1 MMRYYYPIAP
11 ILRLAFADLI
21 RQRTLHLVLLFAML
35 ILGSTPLFVELSFAE
50 QLKFIKD
57 FCWGAMV
64 IFNVAIAIL
73 GASHLLWSDI
83 ENRSLL
89 TILAKPVAR
98 WQVIVGKFLGLALM
112 LALTTVFMTIGS
124 LALSEW
130 KKSELILQEQRLAGN
145 IPSPELEAI
154 KKQNI
159 PILFWQAALLVW
171 CKALMMAAVTFLL
184 TTIASSP
191 MFSVL
196 CGTLIYIIGHLQGV
210 AREAWESGGGWQGV
224 VLMPF
229 VFLVPDF
236 KAFAALEEVGIQSA
250 MPWGYVGS
258 VLGYAGLYSAG
269 ALAVGMV
276 IFNRRPL

>member
-1 MMRYYYPIAP
+1 MRYFYPITP
-11 ILRLAFADLI
+11 ILRLAFADLL
-21 RQRTLHLVLLFAML
+21 RQRTLHLVLLFAAL
-35 ILGSTPLFVELSFAE
+35 ILASTPLFVELSFAE

-89 TILAKPVAR
+89 TILAKPVQR

-112 LALTTVFMTIGS
+112 LGLTTVFMTIGS

-130 KKSELILQEQRLAGN
+130 KKSELILEEERLMNGT
-145 IPSPELEAI
+145 PSPELEAI
-154 KKQNI
+154 KKQNM

-196 CGTLIYIIGHLQGV
+196 CATLIYIVGHLQSM
-210 AREAWESGGGWQGV
+210 AREAYLARETIWTQFLLGP
-224 VLMPF
+224 L
-229 VFLVPDF
+229 VFLMPDF
-236 KAFAALEEVGIQSA
+236 KAFAALEEVSIQSV
-250 MPWGYVGS
+250 MPWGYVGG
-258 VLGYAGLYSAG
+258 VILYALFYSAV
-269 ALAVGMV
+269 ALTLAVV